1 MRAIENLVF
10 KGGGVL
16 GIAYAGGIQS
26 LDEHGLFEGVKAAA
40 GTSAGSI
47 MAALVSLRYSA
58 TEINAIARAIDFKE
72 FGDHW
77 NPLRIAT
84 HYGLYK
90 GDKFLEWM
98 KGIINTKTGNGEI
111 TFSELVA
118 HGFRDLK
125 VFATDLNTGNVR
137 EFSNAATPS
146 VMVAESL
153 RASMA
158 IPLFFASWQFSNQVP
173 DDHIYVD
180 GGTVYVYPI
189 TAFGDLSKTLGFYVY
204 NTLNTVSDLGF
215 DELLKF
221 VKLLYQATGNAQAVA
236 FETDK
241 EIEAVTVKIND
252 FGIPST
258 DLDITEAQKNRLY
271 DSGKQATDAY
281 LKGSMNI

>member
-1 MRAIENLVF
+1 MRSIENLVF

-16 GIAYAGGIQS
+16 GVAYAGGIQA
-26 LDEHGLFEGVKAAA
+26 LDEHGLFESVKAAA

-58 TEINAIARAIDFKE
+58 KEITAIARAIEFKE

-90 GDKFLEWM
+90 GDRFLEWI
-98 KGIINTKTGNGEI
+98 KDIIKTKTGNGEI
-111 TFSELVA
+111 TFAELA
-118 HGFRDLK
+118 AKGFRDLK
-125 VFATDLNTGNVR
+125 VFATDLNTGNAK
-137 EFSNAATPS
+137 EFSNATTPT
-146 VMVAESL
+146 VIVAESL

-158 IPLFFASWQFSNQVP
+158 IPLFFAAWQFSNNIP

-180 GGTVYVYPI
+180 GGTVYIYPI
-189 TAFGDLSKTLGFYVY
+189 NAFADLSKTLGFYVY
-204 NTLNTVSDLGF
+204 NPANKVADLGF
-215 DELLKF
+215 DQLLNY
-221 VKLLYQATGNAQAVA
+221 VKLLYLATNNVQTVA

-258 DLDITEAQKNRLY
+258 DLNITDAQKDRLY
-271 DSGKQATDAY
+271 NSGKEATVQY
-281 LKGSMNI
+281 LQTGGWV

>member
-1 MRAIENLVF
+1 MRTIENLVF

-16 GIAYAGGIQS
+16 GVAYAGGIQS
-26 LDEHGLFEGVKAAA
+26 LDDHGLFEGVKAAA

-58 TEINAIARAIDFKE
+58 TEINTIARAIDFKE

-90 GDKFLEWM
+90 GDRFLAWM
-98 KGIINTKTGNGEI
+98 KDIIKAKTGNGEI
-111 TFSELVA
+111 SFSQLA
-118 HGFRDLK
+118 ARGFRELK
-125 VFATDLNTGNVR
+125 VFATDLNTGNVK
-137 EFSNAATPS
+137 EFSSASTPS
-146 VMVAESL
+146 VIVAESL

-158 IPLFFASWQFSNQVP
+158 VPLFFASWQFSNHVP

-180 GGTVYVYPI
+180 GGTVYIYPI
-189 TAFGDLSKTLGFYVY
+189 NAFGDLSKTLGFYVY
-204 NTLNTVSDLGF
+204 NPATTVSDLGF
-215 DELLKF
+215 DELLKY
-221 VKLLYQATGNAQAVA
+221 VKLLYQATSNAQSVA
-236 FETDK
+236 FDTDK

-258 DLDITEAQKNRLY
+258 DLDITDAQKDRLY
-271 DSGKQATDAY
+271 NSGKQATDDY
-281 LKGSMNI
+281 LKGVR